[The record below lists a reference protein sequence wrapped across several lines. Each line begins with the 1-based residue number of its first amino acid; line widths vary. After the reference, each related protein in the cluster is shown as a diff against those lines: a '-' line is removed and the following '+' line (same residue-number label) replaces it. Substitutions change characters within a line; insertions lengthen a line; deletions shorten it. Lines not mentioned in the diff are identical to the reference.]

1 MFENFQCASCTLFFL
16 FFVILLLFLWLKQNF
31 PFFVY
36 SKLFL
41 NILYRRYN
49 CKVPVHRQHIFVLN
63 SYVKTVIYRFT
74 FLLDSIYD
82 TCMLSYAENVYVSEI
97 K

>member
-1 MFENFQCASCTLFFL
+1 MFENFQCASCTFFFL
-16 FFVILLLFLWLKQNF
+16 FVFFCNSFTFSLVKAKF

-41 NILYRRYN
+41 NILCRRYN

-63 SYVKTVIYRFT
+63 SYVKTVIYR
-74 FLLDSIYD
+74 Y
-82 TCMLSYAENVYVSEI
+82 TCI
-97 K
+97 C

>member
-1 MFENFQCASCTLFFL
+1 MFENFHFVSCTFFFL
-16 FFVILLLFLWLKQNF
+16 FVFFVILLLFLWLKQNF

-41 NILYRRYN
+41 NILCRRYN

-63 SYVKTVIYRFT
+63 SYVKTVIYR
-74 FLLDSIYD
+74 Y
-82 TCMLSYAENVYVSEI
+82 TCI
-97 K
+97 C